1 MRISAGRDF
10 IRDLSLGRRW
20 GGHRALTLR
29 KRPHHGPAR
38 QSALNAEAQRNLEA
52 AWPVFRGAIVR
63 QSWAGM
69 IDVTPDSLP
78 VISPVDKIPGLTLAS
93 GFSGHGFGTSP
104 AAGQLA
110 ADLVT
115 GSKPVLD
122 PSPYRLDRFAS

>member
-1 MRISAGRDF
+1 MV
-10 IRDLSLGRRW
+10 
-20 GGHRALTLR
+20 
-29 KRPHHGPAR
+29 K
-38 QSALNAEAQRNLEA
+38 
-52 AWPVFRGAIVR
+52 

-78 VISPVDKIPGLTLAS
+78 VISPVAKVPGLTVAS

-115 GSKPVLD
+115 GSAPIVD
-122 PSPYRLDRFAS
+122 PAPYRLERL